1 MHPHDTMR
9 RLPAWQVLAAM
20 VEEAVQDGVSRGGD
34 AASTG
39 GALAQNMLLG
49 RRLWELI
56 STTLAAGAAALTVNA
71 ATAARQ
77 AVGHLSCALPVYVA

>member
-1 MHPHDTMR
+1 
-9 RLPAWQVLAAM
+9 M
-20 VEEAVQDGVSRGGD
+20 VEEAVQEGVSRGDD

-39 GALAQNMLLG
+39 GALMQKALLG

-77 AVGHLSCALPVYVA
+77 AVGHSAHACPTCVARHALACAQ